1 MQNGYRCM
9 GIRCETVLESDFAQ
23 TTLCACVRTC
33 MHACPPH
40 IHVHKT
46 NTVCI
51 NNGIILKQCNNCKRK
66 KKGLG
71 KNTIVDMMKIPVAW
85 GCLNIRMFKV
95 LQSRSFSQQSY
106 KQFWVYLQYS
116 SSRSNSSNSNE
127 EEKEEEYM
135 EASVTVMMQVS
146 DL

>member
-1 MQNGYRCM
+1 M

-66 KKGLG
+66 KKGFR
-71 KNTIVDMMKIPVAW
+71 KEHHCRYDENTCGM
-85 GCLNIRMFKV
+85 GLFKYPNV
-95 LQSRSFSQQSY
+95 
-106 KQFWVYLQYS
+106 
-116 SSRSNSSNSNE
+116 
-127 EEKEEEYM
+127 
-135 EASVTVMMQVS
+135 
-146 DL
+146 